1 MVAYVGAA
9 IDRDGVD
16 AMSEI
21 FGYSWADIQRA
32 QQGGRLARPVVRS
45 APQGPSREDIELL
58 QIYGADELR
67 AQGFHGTLDRLQ
79 RAGLI

>member
-1 MVAYVGAA
+1 MAG
-9 IDRDGVD
+9 
-16 AMSEI
+16 EI

-32 QQGGRLARPVVRS
+32 QQGGRLARPVTRTM

-58 QIYGADELR
+58 QIHGADGLR
-67 AQGFHGTLDRLQ
+67 AMQFHGTLDRLQ

>member
-1 MVAYVGAA
+1 M
-9 IDRDGVD
+9 D
-16 AMSEI
+16 EI

-45 APQGPSREDIELL
+45 EPKGPTREDIELL
-58 QIYGADELR
+58 QIHGADGLR
-67 AQGFHGTLDRLQ
+67 EMQFYGTLDRLQ